1 MAKRQVL
8 KITPVLITLN
18 VLVLLFIMG
27 FYLFRLVKYYRLEN
41 KPNENG
47 TVLLVDEIKKK
58 QSYLDETKGLVYNE
72 ETKMYKYKGDVNDN
86 YISYSGQLFR
96 IISIDENFS
105 IKAISE
111 NNVTLLYPGFEN
123 GYTKSYV
130 NKWLNESDEK
140 YSGVYEKSL
149 INNKSLLEETLFCED
164 SIDDLT
170 NITCDKVNKD
180 NRITMLSL
188 YDYKEAGGKD
198 SFLNTGESYNL
209 GSLNGENLNYFVT
222 DEGEISLNQKSSRAI
237 TVKPVV
243 TFVGQTELLGGNGKK
258 NNPYIIEKHDIK
270 TAGDMYVGNY
280 AKIDNYTYRVV
291 EVLEDKVKLALDGV
305 LNESEEKK
313 VELAFGGSNSAY
325 TTSNTVGKY
334 LNKTFLDKLSIKDK
348 VVSSD
353 WYIAT
358 ISLAKMDY
366 TVVKSSKVN
375 AKVGMLTLG
384 DMYIQEVGNAFTIL
398 RGMEA
403 TNMINVIN
411 ENGNFFADTISAKYN
426 IRPAFYI
433 KYDTNVASGNGTK
446 EDPFVLGGNDAK
458 ETKEE

>member
-1 MAKRQVL
+1 MAKRRVL

-18 VLVLLFIMG
+18 ILVLFVIAG

-41 KPNENG
+41 KPSENG

-72 ETKMYKYKGDVNDN
+72 ETKMYKYKGNVNDN

-111 NNVTLLYPGFEN
+111 DDVTLIYPGFEN

-130 NKWLNESDEK
+130 NKWLNESEEK
-140 YSGVYEKSL
+140 YSGVYEKTL
-149 INNKSLLEETLFCED
+149 INNKSLLEETSYCED
-164 SIDDLT
+164 TIDDLS

-180 NRITMLSL
+180 YRISMLTL

-198 SFLNTGESYNL
+198 SFLNFGESYNL
-209 GSLNGENLNYFVT
+209 GSLNGENYNYFVT

-237 TVKPVV
+237 TIRPVV

-280 AKIDNYTYRVV
+280 VKIGDYNYRVI
-291 EVLEDKVKLALDGV
+291 EVLEEKVKLALDGV
-305 LNESEEKK
+305 LKESEEKK

-334 LNKTFLDKLSIKDK
+334 LNKTFLDKLEIKDK
-348 VVSSD
+348 VVTSD
-353 WYIAT
+353 WYIGT

-366 TVVKSSKVN
+366 SVVKSSKVS

-384 DMYIQEVGNAFTIL
+384 DMYVNEVGNSFTLL

-403 TNMINVIN
+403 TNIINVIN
-411 ENGNFFADTISAKYN
+411 ENKNFFADTISAKYN
-426 IRPAFYI
+426 LRPAFYV
-433 KYDTNVASGNGTK
+433 KYDTNVVSGSGTK
-446 EDPFVLGGNDAK
+446 EDPFVLGGNNAK